1 MATVTIPTKLLEN
14 KKVLNAFIEAFHQG
28 KFLPG
33 YWVNNLPNAEL
44 GNIKLFTNGNLV
56 LAEVTMVY
64 PGADAAF
71 KALSLIMAYINSS
84 DREIISKAGRERNLV
99 YFTYNFLKL

>member
-14 KKVLNAFIEAFHQG
+14 KKVLNAFIEAFHEG

-44 GNIKLFTNGNLV
+44 GNIKLFLDGNLV
-56 LAEVTMVY
+56 IAQSIIIYATFDE
-64 PGADAAF
+64 ASDALN
-71 KALSLIMAYINSS
+71 KILDYGYSNQG
-84 DREIISKAGRERNLV
+84 EIISKVGRERNLV
-99 YFTYNFLKL
+99 YYNYNFLKL